1 MNIGEVDSLKIY
13 TLAEDYAGYNS
24 PFLSQHGISFL
35 IEAEFNGIKRRILF
49 DAASYAEPILFNM
62 KLLNINPKSIDMII
76 LSHNHFDHTGG
87 LLGIMRKINKEV
99 PIFAHPNI
107 FKVSFAIE
115 PEFMLAGTLNKTL
128 KEEIERLGGRWI
140 LSKDPIR
147 LMPGIFTLGEIKED
161 EKVDFEKKPTIGLYK
176 LENGKVV
183 SDNVEDELGLAI
195 NTENGLVVISGCAH
209 PGIVSMV
216 KKAIN
221 ISGVN
226 EVYAVIGGFHLI
238 EADDERIISTIKA
251 LKHLGVKKIYT
262 GHCTGFKAE
271 TMFIEEFGKDFDRL
285 HAGKVIKF

>member
-1 MNIGEVDSLKIY
+1 MNIGKVDNLKIY

-24 PFLSQHGISFL
+24 PFWSQHGLSLL

-49 DAASYAEPILFNM
+49 DTASYAEPILFNM

-87 LLGIMRKINKEV
+87 LFGIIKEINKEI

-107 FKVSFAIE
+107 FKVSFAVE

-128 KEEIERLGGRWI
+128 KEEIEKLGGRWI
-140 LSKDPIR
+140 LSKDPMR
-147 LMPGIFTLGEIKED
+147 LMPGIFTLGEIKDE

-176 LENGKVV
+176 LENGRVV
-183 SDNVEDELGLAI
+183 LDNVEDEIGLGI
-195 NTENGLVVISGCAH
+195 VTEKGLVVISGCAH

-216 KKAIN
+216 QKAIN

-226 EVYAVIGGFHLI
+226 KVYAVIGGFHLI
-238 EADDERIISTIKA
+238 EADDKRIVSTIKA
-251 LKHLGVKKIYT
+251 LKTLGVKKSILDI
-262 GHCTGFKAE
+262 AQ
-271 TMFIEEFGKDFDRL
+271 DLRL
-285 HAGKVIKF
+285 RICL

>member
-1 MNIGEVDSLKIY
+1 MNIGKVDNLKIY

-24 PFLSQHGISFL
+24 PFWSQHGLSLL

-49 DAASYAEPILFNM
+49 DTASYAEPILFNM
-62 KLLNINPKSIDMII
+62 KLLNIDPKSIDMII

-87 LLGIMRKINKEV
+87 LFGIIKEINKEI
-99 PIFAHPNI
+99 PIFSHPDI

-128 KEEIERLGGRWI
+128 KEEIEKLGGKWI
-140 LSKDPIR
+140 LAKDPIR
-147 LMPGIFTLGEIKED
+147 LMPGIFTLGEIKDD

-176 LENGKVV
+176 LENGNIVL
-183 SDNVEDELGLAI
+183 DNVEDELGLAI
-195 NTENGLVVISGCAH
+195 NTEKGLVVISGCAH

-226 EVYAVIGGFHLI
+226 KVYAVIGGFHLI
-238 EADDERIISTIKA
+238 EADDERVISTIKA
-251 LKHLGVKKIYT
+251 LKKLGVKKIYT

-271 TMFIEEFGKDFDRL
+271 NMFIKEFKENFDRL
-285 HAGKVIKF
+285 HAGKIISF